1 MLYTMMR
8 RVLLLSLAASAFAFA
23 ADDPIT
29 AAEKAWA
36 KAVVSGDAAA
46 VESVLSPDLI
56 YAHSTGVIESRAEY
70 VGKIKSKEYNY
81 KGIDHQS
88 ITVKMH
94 GNSAVAHSKVRMH
107 GINKSGPFDNQLIM
121 LHLWVKQNGKWLLA
135 AHQTTRLTQ

>member
-1 MLYTMMR
+1 MMR
-8 RVLLLSLAASAFAFA
+8 KLLLGLIVAGGLAVA
-23 ADDPIT
+23 ANDPAIVN
-29 AAEKAWA
+29 AEKAWA

-46 VESVLSPDLI
+46 VEALLSPDLI
-56 YAHSTGVIESRAEY
+56 YAHSTGVIESKAEFT
-70 VGKIKSKEYNY
+70 GKIRSKEYNY

-88 ITVKMH
+88 ITVKIH

-107 GINKSGPFDNQLIM
+107 GVNKSGPFDNNLIM